1 MRHTVLGLLVLA
13 TALTVPA
20 GLQGQQAASPPNPQQ
35 DTVVLRAEREIFAY
49 PSFERRNPFK
59 PLTGTEGGPR
69 FELMRLQGIIYSTEP
84 GRSVVLLTAGAGTR
98 AGATGTSRVP
108 GESARLR
115 VGERWGNVRVVEIR
129 PDRIIV
135 DVEEFGLAE
144 RREMRLQT
152 RSQGGSS

>member
-1 MRHTVLGLLVLA
+1 MRGRTPALLLLAAVLVA
-13 TALTVPA
+13 PA
-20 GLQGQQAASPPNPQQ
+20 GLHGQQAAPPPNPQQ
-35 DTVVLRAEREIFAY
+35 DTLVLRAEREIFAY

-59 PLTGTEGGPR
+59 PLTGAEGGPR
-69 FELMRLQGIIYSTEP
+69 FELMRLRGIIFSTEP
-84 GRSVVLLTAGAGTR
+84 GRSVALLTAGAGTR
-98 AGATGTSRVP
+98 TGAGGDTRVP
-108 GESARLR
+108 GQSARLR
-115 VGERWGNVRVVEIR
+115 VGERWGNIRVVTIR